1 MIKNF
6 KRTRSI
12 SVLWKMGTLGAI
24 KIKSNFEW
32 YTSTRDF
39 FKCLCTVFDQFGQK
53 GHFTSKKL
61 TFSADLWL
69 IFRELRLENEPTVR
83 AIRME
88 LRRKCGK
95 LSYLTLCRIYS
106 SVYLQYLTKSRHQ
119 GAFSHQKCMPIESS
133 RAVYIFRTRFE
144 RANNVALK

>member
-39 FKCLCTVFDQFGQK
+39 SKCLCTVFDQFGQK
-53 GHFTSKKL
+53 GHFTSKKSL
-61 TFSADLWL
+61 FSPIYGWFFENFGLKMSL
-69 IFRELRLENEPTVR
+69 PLELFGWSWGENVGNYHIWPYR
-83 AIRME
+83 
-88 LRRKCGK
+88 
-95 LSYLTLCRIYS
+95 RIYS

-144 RANNVALK
+144 WANNVALK